1 MTKLPIAKIACVVFA
16 FCFAAAIAASA
27 QTFTTLL
34 SFNGTDGSQ
43 PLLGSPVQGI
53 DGNLY
58 GITDE
63 GGSYGCGTVF
73 KITPSGTLTT
83 LYSFCSQASC
93 ADGKQPYAGL
103 VQATD
108 GNFYGT
114 TGFGGASMDGECK
127 LLKAFFKC

>member
-1 MTKLPIAKIACVVFA
+1 MTPSGTL
-16 FCFAAAIAASA
+16 
-27 QTFTTLL
+27 TTLYGFC
-34 SFNGTDGSQ
+34 SDANCTDGSF
-43 PLLGSPVQGI
+43 PAAGLVQGK
-53 DGNLY
+53 DGSLY
-58 GITDE
+58 GTTE
-63 GGSYGCGTVF
+63 GGGANDGGTVF
-73 KITPSGTLTT
+73 KLTPSGTLTT

-127 LLKAFFKC
+127 LLKA